1 VRSTIYFLIATANAV
16 FLAVDRPLVAA
27 DSHVDVSNVVDQA
40 TAESIL
46 GEPVKSASPRNMEG
60 KDGYYS
66 KCNYYTAKPGKTLI
80 IRVYQATPGG
90 DPQTTLQGVSE
101 STGAMTTVPGLGE
114 KARLSS
120 GAESG
125 LPAHVVMLYVLK
137 GNALITVGLSGLDDD
152 VLAGEKAKSVAQKIL
167 ARL

>member
-1 VRSTIYFLIATANAV
+1 MCVVIATAGAL
-16 FLAVDRPLVAA
+16 FLAADPLIAA

-40 TAESIL
+40 TAESVL

-80 IRVYQATPGG
+80 IRLYQATTGG
-90 DPQTTLQGVSE
+90 DPQTALEGVSE

-120 GAESG
+120 GTESG

-137 GNALITVGLSGLDDD
+137 GNALITVGLSGVDDA
-152 VLAGEKAKSVAQKIL
+152 VLAGEKAKTVAQKIL
-167 ARL
+167 ASL

>member
-1 VRSTIYFLIATANAV
+1 VNTTIYFLIATASAV
-16 FLAVDRPLVAA
+16 FLAVDRPLFAA

-80 IRVYQATPGG
+80 IRVYQAAPEG

-101 STGAMTTVPGLGE
+101 NTGAMTTVPGLGE